1 MENVENLTGSTV
13 LVVDDNPANLG
24 LLSSYLKRHG
34 LDVVVSESAESALE
48 LLLQN
53 EVDLILLDIMMPVKD
68 GFEFA
73 KDLKKEAK
81 TKDIPIIF
89 LSALKTTSKKLEG
102 FEIGGVDFITK
113 PFNHQEV
120 FSRVKAHLTIQDQ
133 KKKLAA
139 LNENLTELNAQKD
152 RFFSIMAHDLKAPV
166 AAILGYSNIIVDEF
180 SDLTPDELKEY
191 SFSVNKVAKEIH
203 DLIENLLEWSR
214 IQTNRVQADPQHIFV
229 TDIVKKT
236 IDLLNAS
243 ASNKGV
249 ELADHIPPNL
259 KVYADGNMIFTILR
273 NLISNAIKF
282 SNSGQTISIV
292 SEDKDKFISISIKDQ
307 GIGMSLDDVSKLFRT
322 DVKHST
328 TGTAEEK
335 GTGLGLILCKD
346 LIEINSG
353 NIYVESEKDRGTSFT
368 ITLPKE
374 K

>member
-152 RFFSIMAHDLKAPV
+152 RFF
-166 AAILGYSNIIVDEF
+166 
-180 SDLTPDELKEY
+180 
-191 SFSVNKVAKEIH
+191 
-203 DLIENLLEWSR
+203 
-214 IQTNRVQADPQHIFV
+214 
-229 TDIVKKT
+229 
-236 IDLLNAS
+236 
-243 ASNKGV
+243 
-249 ELADHIPPNL
+249 
-259 KVYADGNMIFTILR
+259 
-273 NLISNAIKF
+273 
-282 SNSGQTISIV
+282 
-292 SEDKDKFISISIKDQ
+292 
-307 GIGMSLDDVSKLFRT
+307 
-322 DVKHST
+322 
-328 TGTAEEK
+328 
-335 GTGLGLILCKD
+335 
-346 LIEINSG
+346 
-353 NIYVESEKDRGTSFT
+353 
-368 ITLPKE
+368 
-374 K
+374 